1 MTTNFDFKG
10 SRRLG
15 KEEICTKGVSDSKKK
30 KKKKRRGVEWESE
43 YFAFLHPPPNQT
55 KSKSNMAA

>member
-30 KKKKRRGVEWESE
+30 KKKEEGWSGRVNILP
-43 YFAFLHPPPNQT
+43 FFTLHQIKPNPNQT
-55 KSKSNMAA
+55 WLLE

>member
-30 KKKKRRGVEWESE
+30 KKKKKRGGVGE
-43 YFAFLHPPPNQT
+43 
-55 KSKSNMAA
+55 